1 MKLLSIFWGVTLA
14 LVVAPVVEASKPGTI
29 AASRHGT
36 LVHKVRE
43 ATAHY
48 QDVNVA
54 IADGYAGGPCVS
66 GPNEGAM
73 GIHFVKGSLLFDGAL
88 DASTPEVLIYE
99 PLPNGKLRLVGV
111 EFITIAEIWDAANGP
126 GAALEGHLLHYS
138 GSPNRYG
145 LPGFYQIHVWAWK
158 RNPRG
163 TFSDW
168 NPNVSCDHFAMDGVG
183 HAH

>member
-1 MKLLSIFWGVTLA
+1 MKLLNICWGVALA
-14 LVVAPVVEASKPGTI
+14 LAVAPTAQAGVP
-29 AASRHGT
+29 GT
-36 LVHKVRE
+36 LVDKVRQ

-48 QDVNVA
+48 QDVSVA
-54 IADGYAGGPCVS
+54 IADGYEGGACVS

-88 DASTPEVLIYE
+88 DATTPEALIYE

-111 EFITIAEIWDAANGP
+111 EYITIAEVWDAANGP

-145 LPGFYQIHVWAWK
+145 IPAFYQIHVWAWK
-158 RNPRG
+158 HNPNG

-168 NPNVSCDHFAMDGVG
+168 NPNVSCDNFVMDGAG
-183 HAH
+183 H

>member
-1 MKLLSIFWGVTLA
+1 MKLLNICWGIALA
-14 LVVAPVVEASKPGTI
+14 LVVAPIADAAKPGT
-29 AASRHGT
+29 
-36 LVHKVRE
+36 LVDKVRQ

-48 QDVNVA
+48 QDVSVA
-54 IADGYAGGPCVS
+54 IADGYEGGACVS

-88 DASTPEVLIYE
+88 DATTPEALIYE

-111 EFITIAEIWDAANGP
+111 EYITIAEVWDAANGP

-145 LPGFYQIHVWAWK
+145 IPAFYQIHVWAWK
-158 RNPRG
+158 HNPNG

-168 NPNVSCDHFAMDGVG
+168 NPNVSCDYFTMDGAG
-183 HAH
+183 H